1 MKQLF
6 RFIVVC
12 GLIISAIPSFSDTS
26 RLSEAIIY
34 DLPSAPLS
42 DEFAR
47 IPPSQL
53 TYQDSVQIAS
63 YRFVGDTV
71 RLLAV
76 LVEWGDRPAT
86 YSPETIDSLLFSRGV
101 FPGGSLADYYHE
113 VSYGQTTIIG
123 DVTDWYDAGIY
134 ADFEWRDF
142 EDALSAIDP
151 IIDFSQ
157 YDGNGDGSVDAVV
170 FVRSGNGEE
179 DSHDPNDI
187 WSFALS
193 YGIGNGPGPF
203 DGVFVSRWNTSP
215 ETFPL
220 HDPTDPTKFL
230 GVDTLNNIRVFA
242 HELGHNL
249 GLPDLYDYDSKLD
262 TSTYTTPDDANDH
275 PMVDWGI
282 MGYYGYGVMSLGS
295 VVPSHFCGWSKKEL
309 GWIDPIVLEEPVSR
323 IQIYNIETEKDSSLY
338 IVPIDLTQGEYFLLE
353 YRNPGSAAQYDKL
366 DSDFSVYLPGSLT
379 FGADSLDRGLLITHV
394 DDSVSFSNN
403 GTPSYPHYSVV
414 VEDAGYNPQ
423 RDASTNPEGHV
434 TDSAQWWYPY
444 EMRRAA
450 TFSNEVPGQKTFD
463 ATTYPNSD
471 GYSGP
476 TGIVVRVD
484 SIVGDILYAAVD
496 NPLYLDSDGDLIR
509 DPIDNCPDEPNPDQ
523 TDSDGDG
530 IGDACESCCVGL
542 ADNAD
547 GDPLDILDLGDLT
560 SLIDYLFISFTPLAC
575 REEANC
581 DGDPQCN
588 IDLGDLTCYIDYL
601 FISFTPPAPCCG
613 CCQEWDGNQPE
624 NLPETAD
631 NKGDLPLL
639 VR

>member
-1 MKQLF
+1 MKQLCRLIF
-6 RFIVVC
+6 VCALIV
-12 GLIISAIPSFSDTS
+12 LATPSFSNTS
-26 RLSEAIIY
+26 RLSKAIVY
-34 DLPSAPLS
+34 DLPAVPLS

-47 IPPSQL
+47 IPPSRL

-63 YRFVGDTV
+63 YRFVDDTV

-86 YSPETIDSLLFSRGV
+86 YSSETIDSLLFSRDV

-134 ADFEWRDF
+134 ADFVWRDF
-142 EDALSAIDP
+142 EDVLSAIDP
-151 IIDFSQ
+151 IIDFSK

-215 ETFPL
+215 ETFPM

-282 MGYYGYGVMSLGS
+282 MGYYGYGIMSLGS
-295 VVPSHFCGWSKKEL
+295 VIPSHFCGWSKKEL
-309 GWIDPIVLEEPVSR
+309 GWIDPIILEEPVNR

-338 IVPIDLTQGEYFLLE
+338 LVPIDLTQGEYFLLE
-353 YRNPGSAAQYDKL
+353 YRNPGSTAQYDKL

-403 GTPSYPHYSVV
+403 GTPGYPHYSVV

-423 RDASTNPEGHV
+423 RDASTNPEGWV

-444 EMRRAA
+444 ETRRAA
-450 TFSNEVPGQKTFD
+450 TFSNDVPGQKSFD

-471 GYSGP
+471 SYSGP
-476 TGIVVRVD
+476 TGIIIRVD

-496 NPLYLDSDGDLIR
+496 NPLYLDSDGDLVR
-509 DPIDNCPDEPNPDQ
+509 DPIDNCPSVPNPDQ
-523 TDSDGDG
+523 LDSDGDG
-530 IGDACESCCVGL
+530 IGDACEGCCVDLSG
-542 ADNAD
+542 NVD
-547 GDPLDILDLGDLT
+547 GDPNDIVDLGDLT
-560 SLIDYLFISFTPLAC
+560 KLIDYLFISFAEPDCMEEANIDGDAGGLVDLSDLTALIDYLFISFTPPSECL
-575 REEANC
+575 
-581 DGDPQCN
+581 
-588 IDLGDLTCYIDYL
+588 
-601 FISFTPPAPCCG
+601 
-613 CCQEWDGNQPE
+613 
-624 NLPETAD
+624 
-631 NKGDLPLL
+631 
-639 VR
+639 